1 MSAHKS
7 TVHKI
12 ALRASKKQAFRFLRF
27 SSEVKDPDMGMLNI
41 DWVQDA
47 DFQANKISKIT

>member
-1 MSAHKS
+1 MSAHKT

-12 ALRASKKQAFRFLRF
+12 ALRARKKQAIRFLRF
-27 SSEVKDPDMGMLNI
+27 SREVKDPDMGMPNI
-41 DWVQDA
+41 DWAQDA